1 MTQVGAAVS
10 TSPVRHPIGESPEV
24 PDGAEDWSW
33 LAPRADGGGWLAP
46 IPEGGLPE
54 SVRARPTRIHQ
65 LSRTERALLACLR
78 WWIAGAHAAVL
89 ARDCGI
95 STDHAWSCLRTL
107 TTEGYA
113 RSWSE
118 PLYWGHGHR
127 QIVCWGGDV
136 SSPRWLDALPRLP
149 VPVAPTAPERAAGL
163 PPEFWKHFWS
173 GTDPANIRLPDDGE
187 LVASVLIYDERCASA
202 KSWALC
208 NLDTAS
214 LRSTLEMRGLS
225 EQARSATR
233 ASLQRRG
240 ASAAD

>member
-1 MTQVGAAVS
+1 MTQVGAAVT

-54 SVRARPTRIHQ
+54 SVRARPTPIHQ
-65 LSRTERALLACLR
+65 LSRTERSLLACLR

>member
-1 MTQVGAAVS
+1 MTQVGAEVT

>member
-1 MTQVGAAVS
+1 MAQASAAV
-10 TSPVRHPIGESPEV
+10 TSSARALAGGSPEV
-24 PDGAEDWSW
+24 HDGAEDWSW

-46 IPEGGLPE
+46 APEADLPE
-54 SVRARPTRIHQ
+54 SVRARPTRIHK

-78 WWIAGAHAAVL
+78 WWAAGAQEAAL
-89 ARDCGI
+89 ARDCRI
-95 STDHAWSCLRTL
+95 STDSARSCLQAL
-107 TTEGYA
+107 AAEGYA

-118 PLYWGHGHR
+118 PLYWGHGHG

-149 VPVAPTAPERAAGL
+149 VPVPSTAPEPPAGL

-187 LVASVLIYDERCASA
+187 LVAGVLIYEERCASA

-208 NLDTAS
+208 NLDPAS
-214 LRSTLEMRGLS
+214 LRSTLKMRGLS
-225 EQARSATR
+225 EYGESAIR
-233 ASLQRRG
+233 AALRRRG
-240 ASAAD
+240 ASVAD